1 MNKIPLPQSYHNF
14 SDKQT
19 ILGIPNGANVL
30 SNFAILIPAILYYR
44 KRNKNNLLFIHLL
57 LLAIASSY
65 YHLNPSDD
73 TLFWDFLMIATTSMI
88 IFTMMSETKNGTL
101 FYLLGILS
109 VIYWK
114 MTGDLRLYLIIL
126 IGLPLYIVLKYYKDI
141 TLRKYVI
148 TFIITFT
155 LARLFEHND
164 HFMYQITNQQISGH
178 TLKHI
183 IGSIGILSVVK
194 ILEETNKF

>member
-1 MNKIPLPQSYHNF
+1 MNKILLPQSYHNF
-14 SDKQT
+14 SDKRT
-19 ILGIPNGANVL
+19 ILGIPNGINVL
-30 SNFAILIPAILYYR
+30 SNIVFIFLAIYLLQ
-44 KRNKNNLLFIHLL
+44 KKKSNLLSIYLI

-73 TLFWDFLMIATTSMI
+73 TLFWDVLMIATTSMI
-88 IFTMMSETKNGTL
+88 IFTMMSGTKNGEI
-101 FYLLGILS
+101 FYLFGILS

-164 HFMYQITNQQISGH
+164 HFIYKITNNTISGH

-183 IGSIGILSVVK
+183 FAGLSIYYTIKLLEK
-194 ILEETNKF
+194 INLI

>member
-1 MNKIPLPQSYHNF
+1 MNKILLPQSYHNF
-14 SDKQT
+14 SDKRT
-19 ILGIPNGANVL
+19 ILGIPNGINIL

-65 YHLNPSDD
+65 YHFNPSDD

-88 IFTMMSETKNGTL
+88 IFTMMSETKNGEL
-101 FYLLGILS
+101 FYLFGILS

-141 TLRKYVI
+141 TLRKYII

-155 LARLFEHND
+155 LARLFEHTD
-164 HFMYQITNQQISGH
+164 HFIYKITNQQISGH

>member
-1 MNKIPLPQSYHNF
+1 MNKILLPQSYHNF

-88 IFTMMSETKNGTL
+88 IFTMMSETKNGKL

-164 HFMYQITNQQISGH
+164 HFMYQITNQQRIRYDS
-178 TLKHI
+178 
-183 IGSIGILSVVK
+183 
-194 ILEETNKF
+194 F